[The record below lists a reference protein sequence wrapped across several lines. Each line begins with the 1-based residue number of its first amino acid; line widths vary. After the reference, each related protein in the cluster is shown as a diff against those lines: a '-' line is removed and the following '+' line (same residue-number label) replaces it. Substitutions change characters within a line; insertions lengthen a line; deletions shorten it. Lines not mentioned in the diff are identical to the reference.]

1 MPAVFD
7 SDFLDKV
14 VFDNFDYIEPNV
26 RRLKNNID
34 TIANTLNAS
43 MKLDPKHYVILIG
56 DTHDDSSFI
65 HNLIHAA
72 NRAKIKTIIHT
83 GDIVHAG
90 TLEKFKE
97 FNGMVYGV
105 LGNHDKRLGD
115 HAQFVDVIKRHAFS
129 FRYDVLRLSKVKKK
143 ILVTH
148 GDNKKLLNRLYD
160 HEKFHYLMYGHFHRK
175 ILLYNKLTNQFI
187 INPGAYSSDPLPS
200 DENDNRPSFAIV
212 PIISDDPRN
221 VVFFEF
227 KNGTH

>member
-105 LGNHDKRLGD
+105 LGNHDKRL
-115 HAQFVDVIKRHAFS
+115 
-129 FRYDVLRLSKVKKK
+129 
-143 ILVTH
+143 
-148 GDNKKLLNRLYD
+148 
-160 HEKFHYLMYGHFHRK
+160 
-175 ILLYNKLTNQFI
+175 
-187 INPGAYSSDPLPS
+187 
-200 DENDNRPSFAIV
+200 
-212 PIISDDPRN
+212 
-221 VVFFEF
+221 
-227 KNGTH
+227 